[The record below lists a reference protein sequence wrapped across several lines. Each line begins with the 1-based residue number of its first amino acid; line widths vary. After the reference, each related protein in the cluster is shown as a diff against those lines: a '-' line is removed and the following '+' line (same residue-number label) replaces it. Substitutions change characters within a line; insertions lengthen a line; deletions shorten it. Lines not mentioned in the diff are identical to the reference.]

1 MGYILW
7 WPSLKDTII
16 PTNDNGLGNN
26 LDLGEIGRGTIASI
40 KCQRAGRAVEN
51 QDSKQFLPTFNK
63 CLLGTYEVPET
74 GDTAVIKRQGSSSF
88 HVI

>member
-16 PTNDNGLGNN
+16 HTNDNGLGNN

-40 KCQRAGRAVEN
+40 KCRGLEGQWRIKTPSN
-51 QDSKQFLPTFNK
+51 SFLHSTSVYWVLMRCQK
-63 CLLGTYEVPET
+63 LG
-74 GDTAVIKRQGSSSF
+74 IQQ
-88 HVI
+88 